1 MSRATTKG
9 RRQAGGYTFLEIAIA
24 LTVVAVLLAAV
35 IPLAAPSREERRLRE
50 TMGRIEGLVRTG
62 RLEAEKSGRALA
74 LRCEPEGIVLMSGKE
89 SLEQARTE
97 GTELYVKLW
106 GEADWRKARG
116 QEWKILSVGVV
127 IPAGVRLVVR
137 GSWLENDFDPLTG
150 DAINE
155 RYSF

>member
-1 MSRATTKG
+1 MSRATTKE

-24 LTVVAVLLAAV
+24 LTVVAVLFAAV
-35 IPLAAPSREERRLRE
+35 IPLAGPSRAEGQLRE
-50 TMGRIEGLVRTG
+50 AMGRIEGLVRTG

-74 LRCEPEGIVLMSGKE
+74 LRCEPERVVLMNGE
-89 SLEQARTE
+89 EVLEQTQTE
-97 GTELYVKLW
+97 GAELYVKLW
-106 GEADWRKARG
+106 GDADWRKARG

-127 IPAGVRLVVR
+127 TPAGIRLVTKQ
-137 GSWLENDFDPLTG
+137 SWLESDFDPLTG